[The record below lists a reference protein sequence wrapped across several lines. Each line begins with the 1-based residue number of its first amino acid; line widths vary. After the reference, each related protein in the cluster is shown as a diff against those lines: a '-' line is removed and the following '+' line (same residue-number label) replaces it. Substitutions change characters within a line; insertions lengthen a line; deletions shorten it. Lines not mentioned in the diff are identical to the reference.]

1 MGKNSLLKSTAKKKK
16 KTKPKAAA
24 KAKGTPKAKAAVKRK
39 AAPKAKPAAKT
50 KAAPRAKKIIA
61 PQAKKPAPKTK
72 KKLSMK
78 ELILK
83 KFDTWKPDKLYT
95 VSPDEKYLKGFAAP
109 PFVSG
114 SEQEILRIKE
124 LLLKKF
130 DLAEIKAAGE
140 KAAGEKAT
148 AEKAAGEKAAA
159 EKAAAE
165 KAAAE
170 KAAAE
175 KAAAEKAAAEKAA
188 AEKAAAEKAAAEK
201 AAAEKAA
208 AEKAAAEKAAA
219 EKAAAEKAAAEKA
232 AAEKAAAEKAAAEKA
247 AAEKAAAEK
256 AAAEKAAA
264 EKAAAEKAAAEK
276 AAAEKAAAEKAA
288 AEKAAAEKAAAE
300 KAAAEKAAAEK
311 TAAEKAVD
319 ESDPMD
325 KAMKYLVAAVVI
337 LVALIVG
344 SSMINKTKYYVNAK
358 QGALEIWQGR
368 FAPMGE
374 ELLITLPGV
383 QLPETTKAV
392 YLKKDVFPIIFNYY
406 VEKADTLLE
415 VPGLPDFEGIKSYLN
430 RALSYAVTSASTEAA
445 FNRLNNIE
453 LMILFYK
460 ADVAAD
466 KATLSSLKDAKHY
479 LDQAAGLGTNDLQ
492 AGIITQKIDAVNK
505 QVATLKATEEGA
517 KSNKFVITHLYKKSG

>member
-1 MGKNSLLKSTAKKKK
+1 
-16 KTKPKAAA
+16 
-24 KAKGTPKAKAAVKRK
+24 
-39 AAPKAKPAAKT
+39 
-50 KAAPRAKKIIA
+50 
-61 PQAKKPAPKTK
+61 
-72 KKLSMK
+72 MK

-114 SEQEILRIKE
+114 SEEEILRIKK

-130 DLAEIKAAGE
+130 DLAEIKAA
-140 KAAGEKAT
+140 
-148 AEKAAGEKAAA
+148 AEKAAAEKAAAEKAAAEKAAAEKAAAEKAAAEKAAAEKATA

-256 AAAEKAAA
+256 AAET
-264 EKAAAEKAAAEK
+264 EVPEPP
-276 AAAEKAAAEKAA
+276 
-288 AEKAAAEKAAAE
+288 
-300 KAAAEKAAAEK
+300 
-311 TAAEKAVD
+311 VD
-319 ESDPMD
+319 SDTTVSDPME
-325 KAMKYLVAAVVI
+325 KAMKYLVAAVVV
-337 LVALIVG
+337 LVALIIG
-344 SSMINKTKYYVNAK
+344 SSMINKTKYYMSSK

-383 QLPETTKAV
+383 QLPETTKDV

-415 VPGLPDFEGIKSYLN
+415 VPGMPDFEGIKSYLN
-430 RALSYAVTSASTEAA
+430 RALSYAVTSASTETA

-466 KATLSSLKDAKHY
+466 KATLSGLKDAKHY
-479 LDQAAGLGTNDLQ
+479 LDQASGLSTNDLQ
-492 AGIITQKIDAVNK
+492 ASIITQKVDAVNK
-505 QVATLKATEEGA
+505 QIVTLKATEEGA
-517 KSNKFVITHLYKKSG
+517 KSPAPAPPAPAHSAE

>member
-1 MGKNSLLKSTAKKKK
+1 MGKNSLLKSTAKTKK

-24 KAKGTPKAKAAVKRK
+24 KAKAS
-39 AAPKAKPAAKT
+39 PKAKPAAKA
-50 KAAPRAKKIIA
+50 KAAPKAKLA
-61 PQAKKPAPKTK
+61 PKAKAAPKTKPAPKAKAAAPPKKPAPKTEK
-72 KKLSMK
+72 KKVSMK
-78 ELILK
+78 ELIHK

-109 PFVSG
+109 PLASG
-114 SEQEILRIKE
+114 SEEDTRRIKE

-130 DLAEIKAAGE
+130 DMAEI
-140 KAAGEKAT
+140 
-148 AEKAAGEKAAA
+148 KAAA

-208 AEKAAAEKAAA
+208 AEKVAAEKAAA

-247 AAEKAAAEK
+247 AETEVP
-256 AAAEKAAA
+256 EPPIDSD
-264 EKAAAEKAAAEK
+264 
-276 AAAEKAAAEKAA
+276 
-288 AEKAAAEKAAAE
+288 
-300 KAAAEKAAAEK
+300 
-311 TAAEKAVD
+311 TTV
-319 ESDPMD
+319 SDPME
-325 KAMKYLVAAVVI
+325 KAMKYLIAAVVV
-337 LVALIVG
+337 LLALIIG
-344 SSMINKTKYYVNAK
+344 SSMINKTKYYMNAK

-374 ELLITLPGV
+374 ELLFTLPGV
-383 QLPETTKAV
+383 QLPETKKDV
-392 YLKKDVFPIIFNYY
+392 YSKKDVFPLIFNYY
-406 VEKADTLLE
+406 IEKADTLLE
-415 VPGLPDFEGIKSYLN
+415 VPGMPDFEGIKSYLN

-445 FNRLNNIE
+445 HNRLNNIE

-460 ADVAAD
+460 VDVAAG
-466 KATLSSLKDAKHY
+466 KATLSSLKDAKRY
-479 LDQAAGLGTNDLQ
+479 LDQATALSTNDPQ
-492 AGIITQKIDAVNK
+492 SDMINQKIDAVDK
-505 QVATLKATEEGA
+505 QIATLKTKEKET
-517 KSNKFVITHLYKKSG
+517 KSPAPAPPAPAHPAPAHSAE

>member
-1 MGKNSLLKSTAKKKK
+1 MGKNSLLKSTAKTKK

-24 KAKGTPKAKAAVKRK
+24 KAKGTPKAK
-39 AAPKAKPAAKT
+39 PAAKT
-50 KAAPRAKKIIA
+50 NAAPKAKKIIA
-61 PQAKKPAPKTK
+61 PQAKNPAPKTK
-72 KKLSMK
+72 KKLPMK

-130 DLAEIKAAGE
+130 DLVEIKAAAE
-140 KAAGEKAT
+140 KAAAEKAAAEKAT
-148 AEKAAGEKAAA
+148 AEKAAAEKAAAEKAAAEKSAAEKDAA

-247 AAEKAAAEK
+247 AEPEVP
-256 AAAEKAAA
+256 EPP
-264 EKAAAEKAAAEK
+264 
-276 AAAEKAAAEKAA
+276 
-288 AEKAAAEKAAAE
+288 
-300 KAAAEKAAAEK
+300 
-311 TAAEKAVD
+311 VD
-319 ESDPMD
+319 SDTTVSDPME
-325 KAMKYLVAAVVI
+325 KAMKYLVAAVVV
-337 LVALIVG
+337 LVALIIG
-344 SSMINKTKYYVNAK
+344 SSMINKTKYYMNSK

-383 QLPETTKAV
+383 QLPETTKDV
-392 YLKKDVFPIIFNYY
+392 YLKKDVSPIIFNYY

-415 VPGLPDFEGIKSYLN
+415 VPGMPDFEGIKSYLN

-460 ADVAAD
+460 ADVASG
-466 KATLSSLKDAKHY
+466 KATLSDLKDAKHY

-492 AGIITQKIDAVNK
+492 ANIITQKIDAVNK

-517 KSNKFVITHLYKKSG
+517 KSPAPVPPAPAHSAPAHTAE

>member
-1 MGKNSLLKSTAKKKK
+1 
-16 KTKPKAAA
+16 
-24 KAKGTPKAKAAVKRK
+24 
-39 AAPKAKPAAKT
+39 
-50 KAAPRAKKIIA
+50 
-61 PQAKKPAPKTK
+61 
-72 KKLSMK
+72 MK

-109 PFVSG
+109 PFASG
-114 SEQEILRIKE
+114 SEQETRRIKE

-130 DLAEIKAAGE
+130 DLAEIKAA
-140 KAAGEKAT
+140 A
-148 AEKAAGEKAAA
+148 EKAAA

-311 TAAEKAVD
+311 AAAEKAAAEKAAAEKAAAEKAAAEKAAEPEVSVSYEPPVD
-319 ESDPMD
+319 SDTTLSDPME
-325 KAMKYLVAAVVI
+325 KAMKYLVAAVVV
-337 LVALIVG
+337 LVAIIVG
-344 SSMINKTKYYVNAK
+344 SSMINKTKYYMDAK

-374 ELLITLPGV
+374 DLLITLPGV
-383 QLPETTKAV
+383 QLPETIKDV
-392 YLKKDVFPIIFNYY
+392 YSKKDVFPLISNYY

-415 VPGLPDFEGIKSYLN
+415 VPGMPDFEGIKSYLN
-430 RALSYAVTSASTEAA
+430 KALSFAVTSASTEAA
-445 FNRLNNIE
+445 YNRLNNIE

-460 ADVAAD
+460 ADVAAG
-466 KATLSSLKDAKHY
+466 KATISDLKDAKYY
-479 LDQAAGLGTNDLQ
+479 LDQATALSTNDLQ
-492 AGIITQKIDAVNK
+492 ADMINQKIDAVDK
-505 QVATLKATEEGA
+505 QIATLKAKEEGA
-517 KSNKFVITHLYKKSG
+517 KSPTPKTPAK

>member
-1 MGKNSLLKSTAKKKK
+1 
-16 KTKPKAAA
+16 
-24 KAKGTPKAKAAVKRK
+24 
-39 AAPKAKPAAKT
+39 
-50 KAAPRAKKIIA
+50 
-61 PQAKKPAPKTK
+61 
-72 KKLSMK
+72 MK

-130 DLAEIKAAGE
+130 DLAEIKAA
-140 KAAGEKAT
+140 
-148 AEKAAGEKAAA
+148 AEKAAAEKAVA

-288 AEKAAAEKAAAE
+288 AEKAAAEKAAE
-300 KAAAEKAAAEK
+300 PEGPEPP
-311 TAAEKAVD
+311 VD
-319 ESDPMD
+319 SDTTVSDPMD
-325 KAMKYLVAAVVI
+325 KAIKYLVAAVVV
-337 LVALIVG
+337 LLALIVG
-344 SSMINKTKYYVNAK
+344 SSMINKTKYYMNAK

-383 QLPETTKAV
+383 QIPETIKDV

-445 FNRLNNIE
+445 FIRLNNIE

-460 ADVAAD
+460 ADVASG
-466 KATLSSLKDAKHY
+466 KATLSDLKDAKHY

-505 QVATLKATEEGA
+505 QIVTLKATEEGA
-517 KSNKFVITHLYKKSG
+517 KSPAPAAPAHSAPAHTAE

>member
-1 MGKNSLLKSTAKKKK
+1 MGKKSLLKSTAKTKKK
-16 KTKPKAAA
+16 IKPKAAA
-24 KAKGTPKAKAAVKRK
+24 KAKASPKAKPAAKAK
-39 AAPKAKPAAKT
+39 AAPKAKPAVKT
-50 KAAPRAKKIIA
+50 KAPPKAKAAAKAKAAPKAKAVAKAKAA
-61 PQAKKPAPKTK
+61 PKAKMATSAPPKKPAPKTGK
-72 KKLSMK
+72 KKVSMK
-78 ELILK
+78 ELIHK
-83 KFDTWKPDKLYT
+83 KFGKWKPDKLYT

-109 PFVSG
+109 PFASG
-114 SEQEILRIKE
+114 SKEEIQRIKQ

-130 DLAEIKAAGE
+130 DLAEI
-140 KAAGEKAT
+140 
-148 AEKAAGEKAAA
+148 KAAA

-208 AEKAAAEKAAA
+208 AEKAAAEKAAEA
-219 EKAAAEKAAAEKA
+219 EVAEPP
-232 AAEKAAAEKAAAEKA
+232 
-247 AAEKAAAEK
+247 
-256 AAAEKAAA
+256 
-264 EKAAAEKAAAEK
+264 
-276 AAAEKAAAEKAA
+276 
-288 AEKAAAEKAAAE
+288 
-300 KAAAEKAAAEK
+300 
-311 TAAEKAVD
+311 VD
-319 ESDPMD
+319 SDTTVSDPME
-325 KAMKYLVAAVVI
+325 KAMKYLVAAVVV

-344 SSMINKTKYYVNAK
+344 SSMINKTKYYMDEK

-415 VPGLPDFEGIKSYLN
+415 VPGMPDFEGIKSYLN

-460 ADVAAD
+460 ADVAAG
-466 KATLSSLKDAKHY
+466 KATLPGLKNAKHY
-479 LDQAAGLGTNDLQ
+479 LDQAARLSTNDLQ
-492 AGIITQKIDAVNK
+492 ADIINQKIDAVNK
-505 QVATLKATEEGA
+505 QIAALKATEKGA
-517 KSNKFVITHLYKKSG
+517 KPPAPAPPAPAHSSE